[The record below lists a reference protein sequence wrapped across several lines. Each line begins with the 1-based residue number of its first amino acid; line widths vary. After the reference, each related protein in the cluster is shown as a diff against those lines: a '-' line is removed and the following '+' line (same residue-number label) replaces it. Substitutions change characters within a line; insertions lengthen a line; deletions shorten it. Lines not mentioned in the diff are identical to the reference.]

1 MSKKIPILIIFI
13 LFFLILIFIGIYK
26 KEKDNST
33 EILTIGVI
41 CLMLTILV
49 LFSGIIIQTK
59 LEEMVQSL
67 FLSIL

>member
-1 MSKKIPILIIFI
+1 MNKKIPILIIFI
-13 LFFLILIFIGIYK
+13 LFSLILIFIGIYK

>member
-13 LFFLILIFIGIYK
+13 LFSLILIFIGIYK

-49 LFSGIIIQTK
+49 LFSGIITQTK

-67 FLSIL
+67 FLGIL

>member
-13 LFFLILIFIGIYK
+13 LFSLILIFIGIYK

-67 FLSIL
+67 FLGIL